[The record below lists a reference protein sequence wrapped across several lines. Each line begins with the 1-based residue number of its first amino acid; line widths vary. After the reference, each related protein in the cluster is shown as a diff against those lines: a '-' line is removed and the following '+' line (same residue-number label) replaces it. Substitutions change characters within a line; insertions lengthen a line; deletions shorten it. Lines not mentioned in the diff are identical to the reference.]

1 MGTPVDA
8 GNLTGNSS
16 ARRWRRFGR
25 TPAAIAPAGFAL
37 CMRSHSEPKFA
48 DPSTSTGVGLQI
60 GLSAGIAWSSP
71 SFERVQSACKSLL
84 AGVAQ

>member
-1 MGTPVDA
+1 MEPNFEG
-8 GNLTGNSS
+8 
-16 ARRWRRFGR
+16 RQMIGR